1 MSLEDSPRLKIA
13 VLCRGFSYRAGGAE
27 NYTISMVQK
36 LSERH
41 EVHVFTQHLDH
52 SYPGIKYHLLRPCV
66 KRPSWIDLLCFSIRT
81 WFATRNGF
89 DVVHSHEN
97 IWHGSI
103 QTVHVRPV
111 KVGLFHGRKGWR
123 LYLRFFQAA
132 TSPRIWTYL
141 LMERIRFRLSPGKV
155 VIACSDSLRTEIE
168 RAYPTLKGKVHLL
181 APGVHLPTSFNNQEK
196 SEFRNELHLSST
208 EFVLLFVANDYEK
221 KGLRPLLKA
230 LQTLPSNITLLV
242 VGNSAHIA
250 KYSELAR
257 QLGVTHQVHFIGSV
271 DAVDRYYNVA
281 DALIHPTTED
291 SFSMVTLE
299 ALAHGLPV
307 IVSGPA
313 FCGISSSLKD
323 QVDVLMLQDPRD
335 PSEMAYCVNRLLTDP
350 VLRTELGESGRN
362 FAAKYG
368 WDEIA
373 RKQEAIYFRA
383 IEAKRSS
390 NLNP

>member
-1 MSLEDSPRLKIA
+1 
-13 VLCRGFSYRAGGAE
+13 
-27 NYTISMVQK
+27 
-36 LSERH
+36 
-41 EVHVFTQHLDH
+41 
-52 SYPGIKYHLLRPCV
+52 
-66 KRPSWIDLLCFSIRT
+66 
-81 WFATRNGF
+81 
-89 DVVHSHEN
+89 
-97 IWHGSI
+97 
-103 QTVHVRPV
+103 
-111 KVGLFHGRKGWR
+111 
-123 LYLRFFQAA
+123 
-132 TSPRIWTYL
+132 
-141 LMERIRFRLSPGKV
+141 MERIRFRVSPGKV

-168 RAYPTLKGKVHLL
+168 KAYPTLKGKVYLL
-181 APGVHLPTSFNNQEK
+181 EPGVHLPTLYNNQEK
-196 SEFRNELHLSST
+196 LEFRNELYLSSA

-230 LQTLPSNITLLV
+230 LQTLPSDITLLV

-250 KYSELAR
+250 KYSELVR
-257 QLGVTHQVHFIGSV
+257 QLGVAHQVRFIGSV
-271 DAVDRYYNVA
+271 NSVDVYYRVA

-299 ALAHGLPV
+299 ALSHGLPI

-335 PSEMAYCVNRLLTDP
+335 PSEIAYCVNRLLTDRE
-350 VLRTELGESGRN
+350 LRTELGEFGRK

-373 RKQEAIYFRA
+373 RKQEEIYFFA

-390 NLNP
+390 NLNR

>member
-13 VLCRGFSYRAGGAE
+13 VLCRGFLYRAGGAE

-81 WFATRNGF
+81 WVATRNGF

-97 IWHGSI
+97 TWHGSI

-141 LMERIRFRLSPGKV
+141 LMERIRFRVSPGKV
-155 VIACSDSLRTEIE
+155 VIACSDSLCTELE

-181 APGVHLPTSFNNQEK
+181 EPGVQWPILSNNREK
-196 SEFRNELHLSST
+196 TKLRNDFQLSDA
-208 EFVLLFVANDYEK
+208 EFVLLFAANDYEK
-221 KGLRPLLKA
+221 KGLGPLLKA

-250 KYSELAR
+250 KYSELAL
-257 QLGVTHQVHFIGSV
+257 QLGVAHQVRFIGSV
-271 DAVDRYYNVA
+271 NSVDVYYRVA

-299 ALAHGLPV
+299 ALSHGLPI
-307 IVSGPA
+307 IVSGPE

-323 QVDVLMLQDPRD
+323 QVDVLMLQDPHD
-335 PSEMAYCVNRLLTDP
+335 SSEIAYCVNRLLTDRE
-350 VLRTELGESGRN
+350 LRTELGESGRK

-373 RKQEAIYFRA
+373 RNQEEIYFCA

-390 NLNP
+390 NLNR